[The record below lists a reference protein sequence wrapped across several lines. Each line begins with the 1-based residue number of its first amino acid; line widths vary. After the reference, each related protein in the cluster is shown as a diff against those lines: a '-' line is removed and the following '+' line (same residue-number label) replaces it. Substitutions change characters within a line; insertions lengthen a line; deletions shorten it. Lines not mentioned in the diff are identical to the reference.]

1 MSEGNG
7 EPPPQSRPG
16 SGEPPPPP
24 PPQPQP
30 QWNPQSGY
38 PVGDPRALPQYPAS
52 NPYAAQQPYPPG
64 TPQLPTYALPDHPK
78 ATAALVVGLVAVAG
92 MFVLAV
98 PVLASPVAWVL
109 GAQARK
115 QIRRAPQQWGGEAKA
130 TAGMVLGIIGT
141 ILLLLIVLIVVI
153 FVIVALNDSGTFD
166 PDTAV

>member
-7 EPPPQSRPG
+7 EPPPEGRPG
-16 SGEPPPPP
+16 SGEPPAQPP
-24 PPQPQP
+24 
-30 QWNPQSGY
+30 WNPQSAY
-38 PVGDPRALPQYPAS
+38 PVGDPRSLPQYPPS

-64 TPQLPTYALPDHPK
+64 TPQYPTYVPPDHPK

-92 MFVLAV
+92 MFVLIV

-109 GAQARK
+109 GVQARR

-141 ILLLLIVLIVVI
+141 GLLLLILLIVVI
-153 FVIVALNDSGTFD
+153 IVLVAASDSGGFD
-166 PDTAV
+166 SNTSV